1 MPIGKTKWTTFGRRP
16 EQFEDPQLWDKV
28 DISLPEIYTKKS
40 KTTLF
45 FNPIDESIYQL
56 FESIDITDLLKMTFK
71 LVPNLLRT

>member
-28 DISLPEIYTKKS
+28 DIFLPEIDTKKS

-45 FNPIDESIYQL
+45 NPIDEPIYQL
-56 FESIDITDLLKMTFK
+56 FESIDITDLLDMTFK